1 MEFRSS
7 AAGLPPPRVPPALR
21 ATRAAFKPTRRHSE
35 LDGWA
40 CVIQRY
46 QRSLWSQKILNAH
59 FDQYPLWHVPAT
71 PASMQF
77 LFRLRAREQLTDPE
91 FINDDGAQNA
101 EVESYM
107 RAKKAKEFRKKYSP
121 LYYNGAARFI
131 QTHWKQRKGGAG
143 GRPDSP
149 TRSAARLYATKPGRR
164 DTRRETVILRGAAV
178 MIEAAERG
186 RKARVEFNKMRAAG
200 LIGSLPRAPV
210 AAAATQPPAHYE
222 AGAAVYG
229 LRWCRAEV
237 QSQQADGSCV
247 VRWAAESGGGTAT
260 VRAAHL
266 QRATTAEPPQ
276 VESGGESLPEPPP
289 PQPAPAKVPMGTEAA
304 ATAPPV
310 ATSVP
315 AYAIPNGAAP
325 AHRPAPA
332 AAAPGGHR
340 KAPTP
345 LRSAAYEPGSPPRLP
360 DARTRRQVVDLVARQ
375 EQAEAAFLDISSETT
390 GDVEAGVLRAKLLN
404 LIQPGGNGK
413 ADARLRVYLDET
425 LGGSKTTRRVDFD
438 GFVQTYNALIDITR
452 LAR

>member
-1 MEFRSS
+1 
-7 AAGLPPPRVPPALR
+7 
-21 ATRAAFKPTRRHSE
+21 
-35 LDGWA
+35 
-40 CVIQRY
+40 
-46 QRSLWSQKILNAH
+46 
-59 FDQYPLWHVPAT
+59 
-71 PASMQF
+71 MQF
-77 LFRLRAREQLTDPE
+77 LFRLRAREQLADPE

-276 VESGGESLPEPPP
+276 VESVRPPPSRALVGPAHGSHVGPSSSQRPRVRRLVRRLVRRSQGGESLPEPPP

-310 ATSVP
+310 A
-315 AYAIPNGAAP
+315 
-325 AHRPAPA
+325 
-332 AAAPGGHR
+332 
-340 KAPTP
+340 
-345 LRSAAYEPGSPPRLP
+345 
-360 DARTRRQVVDLVARQ
+360 
-375 EQAEAAFLDISSETT
+375 
-390 GDVEAGVLRAKLLN
+390 
-404 LIQPGGNGK
+404 
-413 ADARLRVYLDET
+413 
-425 LGGSKTTRRVDFD
+425 
-438 GFVQTYNALIDITR
+438 
-452 LAR
+452 